1 MDYTA
6 IKTAEVIKVLVE
18 DEGVTEDYWAKVVS
32 NEGTHLLV
40 TYLTPTSQIYKDAC
54 VYMFDSHVSRVE
66 FESLIEHHEGV
77 KTIVDIGWRNVGT
90 NMWVEEE
97 EVDDSVTTSDVE
109 DMSDDEMDELLHQ
122 SMQDFV
128 VPDDLRGVE
137 LPPDHKEV
145 DEKWD
150 KWKPSSQGAQHFK
163 DTVDRIE
170 ERVRRQMDDDN
181 F

>member
-1 MDYTA
+1 MDYSI
-6 IKTAEVIKVLVE
+6 IKPAEVVKILLE
-18 DEGVTEDYWAKVVS
+18 NDGIHEDYYAKVMS

-54 VYMFDSHVSRVE
+54 VHMFDTYVSRVE

-77 KTIVDIGWRNVGT
+77 KTITDVGWRNVGT
-90 NMWVEEE
+90 NMWADEE
-97 EVDDSVTTSDVE
+97 EVDDSVTVSDVE
-109 DMSDDEMDELLHQ
+109 DMSDDDIDDMLAETLE
-122 SMQDFV
+122 DFV
-128 VPDDLRGVE
+128 APDDLKGVE

-145 DEKWD
+145 DEKWES
-150 KWKPSSQGAQHFK
+150 WRPSSQGGHHFK

-170 ERVRRQMDDDN
+170 ERVRSQMDDDN